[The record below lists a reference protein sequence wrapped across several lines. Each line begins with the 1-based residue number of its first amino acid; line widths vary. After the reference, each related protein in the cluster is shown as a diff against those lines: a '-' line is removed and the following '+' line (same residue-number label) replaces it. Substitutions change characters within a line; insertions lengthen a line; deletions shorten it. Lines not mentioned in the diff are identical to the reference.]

1 MKAKLPVY
9 VKQAMGGAYFDG
21 FAPTI
26 QKPEIP
32 QDLSDSLRAA
42 QVAVQQNKA
51 QQERNVQV
59 QSELESI
66 KALVAVLGPDG
77 YNTYQAIKDG
87 RIQVVTI
94 PQGSSVVVQPKAAK

>member
-1 MKAKLPVY
+1 MTRRPRY
-9 VKQAMGGAYFDG
+9 RTGD
-21 FAPTI
+21 I
-26 QKPEIP
+26 QL
-32 QDLSDSLRAA
+32 D
-42 QVAVQQNKA
+42 
-51 QQERNVQV
+51 
-59 QSELESI
+59 ESI

>member
-1 MKAKLPVY
+1 M
-9 VKQAMGGAYFDG
+9 
-21 FAPTI
+21 
-26 QKPEIP
+26 
-32 QDLSDSLRAA
+32 
-42 QVAVQQNKA
+42 QQNKA

-59 QSELESI
+59 KSELESI

-94 PQGSSVVVQPKAAK
+94 PQGSSVVVQPKATK

>member
-1 MKAKLPVY
+1 
-9 VKQAMGGAYFDG
+9 MGGAYFDG

-26 QKPEIP
+26 QKPELP

-94 PQGSSVVVQPKAAK
+94 PQGSSVVVQPKATK